1 MRILVHIFFFMA
13 VFPYLDFF
21 QLGTDTQPNALI
33 FACIVLFAVR
43 NKKLNPPII
52 LLYVQFLISLSL
64 IFMNNLGTFGLVRI
78 LMNYLSPPLL
88 ASATYTIYSQLN
100 IKLPFRL
107 FAFTVLVYGIV
118 GLVQLYW
125 IPDFMGFL
133 LNANRGSLLGGRGVL
148 SLCPEP
154 AFYGSTCLLF
164 MIFSLLS
171 YTRKQNYYIIPV
183 LLAQFVFLSRSSTA
197 IAIFLFAC
205 LLFAAIQIL
214 RFRLRYVFFIA
225 LFLAIAIPVGNQQ
238 LKKLEE
244 TRAGEIALHFIENPL
259 NITKVDGSTGVR
271 FTSSI
276 APFLNMKYNGFKPK
290 GVGNYQSFLWKLHQ
304 AGECQS
310 FLTIPI
316 IESKDRLD
324 GAINMVLFQLGFFG
338 LFLPIAIYLA
348 FRPLLSS
355 DLGLFCF
362 LLFITLLFT
371 QIKLTQSMIGVIIGL
386 AIYKSNLLRKSSPQ
400 V

>member
-1 MRILVHIFFFMA
+1 MRILVYIFFFMA

-43 NKKLNPPII
+43 NKKLTPAII

-64 IFMNNLGTFGLVRI
+64 IFMNTLGTYGLLRI

-88 ASATYTIYSQLN
+88 ASATYTIYSQLKL
-100 IKLPFRL
+100 KLPFGL
-107 FAFTVLVYGIV
+107 FVFAVVVYGIV

-125 IPDFMGFL
+125 YPDFMGFL

-154 AFYGSTCLLF
+154 TFYGSTCLFF
-164 MIFSLLS
+164 MIFSFLN
-171 YTRKQNYYIIPV
+171 YTKKQSKYIIPV
-183 LLAQFVFLSRSSTA
+183 ILAQFIFLSRSSTA
-197 IAIFLFAC
+197 IVIFLLAC
-205 LLFAAIQIL
+205 LLFAAIQLL
-214 RFRLRYVFFIA
+214 RFKFRYVFFIG

-259 NITKVDGSTGVR
+259 NITKIDGSIGVR

-276 APFLNMKYNGFKPK
+276 APFLNFKYNGFKPK
-290 GVGNYQSFLWKLHQ
+290 GVGNYQSFLWKLYRS
-304 AGECQS
+304 GECQS

-316 IESKDRLD
+316 IENKDRLD
-324 GAINMVLFQLGFFG
+324 GAINMVLFQLGFLG
-338 LFLPIAIYLA
+338 LLLPIAIYLA

-355 DLGLFCF
+355 ELGLFCF
-362 LLFITLLFT
+362 LLFVTLLFT
-371 QIKLTQSMIGVIIGL
+371 QIKLTHSMIGVIIGL
-386 AIYKSNLLRKSSPQ
+386 AIHKSNLLRKSSPQ